1 MNRKINLQM
10 FAETVHGKKIAYL
23 YRLLKDAATAAATHV
38 AFTTENSVSMSRD
51 ADTIATKDGSVRA
64 PGEVEIEI
72 TTTALLAVGDE
83 MLDKLKKALI
93 SGEKVEIWKVNLAE
107 KGASE
112 NKFKATYYQGYVTEF
127 EETSNAEDHV
137 ECSLTFGVEGTGADG
152 EATVSETQQEMI
164 ELYGFTD
171 TTKQGA

>member
-1 MNRKINLQM
+1 MKKIDLQM
-10 FAETVHGKKIAYL
+10 FAEVVHGKKIAYL
-23 YRLLKDAATAAATHV
+23 YRLLKDAATSAATHV

-72 TTTALLAVGDE
+72 NTTALLAVGDE
-83 MLDKLKKALI
+83 MIDKLKNALI
-93 SGEKVEIWKVNLAE
+93 SGDKVEIWKVNLAE
-107 KGASE
+107 SAGD

-152 EATVSETQQEMI
+152 EATVSEVQQEMI